1 MKEENVEKLPL
12 YQCHKKVRA
21 LKIKKMEPTD
31 YGEIITPED
40 PNFDPFFVNSAY
52 VKKHAPQAGGYFVL
66 YADRSESFSPAKAFE
81 EWYSPIKP
89 A

>member
-31 YGEIITPED
+31 YGEIITPK
-40 PNFDPFFVNSAY
+40 NHNYDPFFVSSAY

-66 YADRSESFSPAKAFE
+66 YDDGYEAFSPAKAFE
-81 EWYSPIKP
+81 EGYSLIEEG
-89 A
+89 